1 MKMCGSIQSKTAF
14 FNARLDGLMKPRIF
28 LREIFKNQT
37 YVKGRFCMKKRIL
50 SIMLMFCM
58 LAAFMPCIAGAE
70 EPVIVESG
78 TCGATDSD
86 NVTWDS

>member
-1 MKMCGSIQSKTAF
+1 
-14 FNARLDGLMKPRIF
+14 
-28 LREIFKNQT
+28 
-37 YVKGRFCMKKRIL
+37 MKKRIL